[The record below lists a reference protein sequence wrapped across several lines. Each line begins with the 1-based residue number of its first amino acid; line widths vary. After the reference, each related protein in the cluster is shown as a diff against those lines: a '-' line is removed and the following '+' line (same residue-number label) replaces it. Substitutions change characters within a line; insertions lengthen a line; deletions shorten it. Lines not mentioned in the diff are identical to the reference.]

1 MNSCVFPV
9 AGFGTRFLPYTK
21 STPKEL
27 LPILNKP
34 IIHYA
39 VEEAHEA
46 GLNEMILI
54 DSENKQSL
62 REYFTPGSYIDKA
75 LVNSPK
81 SSMLNDL
88 NQLIGQCNFTFIKQR
103 KMLGLGHAIYQA
115 KESIKNES
123 FAVILP
129 DDFCLSS
136 SKSVI
141 QQMREIQKLY
151 PGYCIV
157 AVEEVDKSLVHNYGV
172 ISVQEKMDDLSSLN
186 SGEIFLVDN
195 MIEKPSV
202 EESPSNLAIIGR
214 YILTKEIFDKLEIVK
229 PDVHNEIQ
237 ITNALKMLCSEK
249 KVLAYKFIGKRF
261 DCGNTKGHLGACLE
275 VAKKNF
281 FLRW

>member
-115 KESIKNES
+115 KESIKHEP

-136 SKSVI
+136 SISVI

-151 PGYCIV
+151 PDYCIV
-157 AVEEVDKSLVHNYGV
+157 AVEEVDKTLVHNYGV
-172 ISVQEKMDDLSSLN
+172 ISIQEKMDDLRSSNL
-186 SGEIFLVDN
+186 GEIFLVEN
-195 MIEKPSV
+195 MIEKPLPQ
-202 EESPSNLAIIGR
+202 ESPSNLAIIGR
-214 YILTKEIFDKLEIVK
+214 YILTPEVFEKIQIVE
-229 PDVHNEIQ
+229 PDFNNEIQ
-237 ITNALKMLCSEK
+237 ITDALKMLSAEK

-261 DCGNTKGHLGACLE
+261 DCGNIFGHFSACAE
-275 VAKKNF
+275 VARKEYNF
-281 FLRW
+281 K